1 MPFGTLSVMYFNQIY
16 TVAEEIKFVLVVS
29 SLEKIK
35 EMIIFPVWFVSI
47 SGKLLERKY
56 LCRV

>member
-1 MPFGTLSVMYFNQIY
+1 MPFVTLLIMYFNQTY

-35 EMIIFPVWFVSI
+35 EMIIFPVCFVNI